1 MKSILTPIF
10 AVAFVISV
18 GLGCGA
24 FDRGDA
30 SVNNGS
36 NVNKSITDR
45 AVDAAVGEEKTG
57 IAECDEVIAT
67 LAAQANNPDDNFV
80 VKAAK
85 QTALNQVR
93 NQIKQELERNKTD
106 NAEVAKFC
114 REMKSNLERF
124 GSDPENANTSR

>member
-1 MKSILTPIF
+1 MKSIVSSIF
-10 AVAFVISV
+10 ATAFVIAV

-24 FDRGDA
+24 LDRADT
-30 SVNNGS
+30 SVNNAA
-36 NVNKSITDR
+36 NANKSITDR

-57 IAECDEVIAT
+57 VPECDEVIAT
-67 LAAQANNPDDNFV
+67 LAAQANNPDDNFI

-93 NQIKQELERNKTD
+93 NQIKQELERNKTN

-114 REMKSNLERF
+114 REMKSNLENF
-124 GSDPENANTSR
+124 GAEPENTNTSR